1 MERFGR
7 LDILVN
13 NAATNPYMGRS
24 IDIDLPRF
32 DKTWQVN
39 YRGPV
44 VWCQEAWR
52 GVDGERARRVRRQ
65 HRQRRRM
72 SVETHIGHY
81 NVTKAALIHLTRTL
95 AADLAPG
102 VRVNAIAPGLVKT
115 DMARALWEP
124 AEEAVAARMPLRRLG
139 EPVDIAN
146 AALFLASD
154 LGSWITGQTLVVDGG
169 ALLGPRSAEPPTSAQ
184 PAPGDLAERR
194 AGEGLD
200 QHQLAGGGVGRQLGR
215 TAPRRAARAGGS
227 ARSAGTTRAT
237 TRWPHSGSV
246 RPTTA
251 TSATPGQV
259 PSTRSTAAGHTFSP
273 PVMIRSSVRPNTRRR
288 PAAGSHAPASP
299 VAYQPSAPGGRPTR

>member
-1 MERFGR
+1 MQISLAGKVALVTGASRGIGRAIAGAYAAAGASVMLSSRKIDALEAAAAEIRAETSGAGGDVDVCAANAGEPDQIAACVAATVERLGR

-44 VWCQEAWR
+44 VWAQEAWR
-52 GVDGERARRVRRQ
+52 AWQREHGGVVVNIASIGGL
-65 HRQRRRM
+65 
-72 SVETHIGHY
+72 SVENHIGHY

-124 AEEAVAARMPLRRLG
+124 AEDAIAARMPLHRLG
-139 EPVDIAN
+139 EPTDIAN

-154 LGSWITGQTLVVDGG
+154 LSSWITGETLVVDGG
-169 ALLGPRSAEPPTSAQ
+169 ALLG
-184 PAPGDLAERR
+184 
-194 AGEGLD
+194 
-200 QHQLAGGGVGRQLGR
+200 
-215 TAPRRAARAGGS
+215 AAL
-227 ARSAGTTRAT
+227 
-237 TRWPHSGSV
+237 
-246 RPTTA
+246 
-251 TSATPGQV
+251 
-259 PSTRSTAAGHTFSP
+259 
-273 PVMIRSSVRPNTRRR
+273 
-288 PAAGSHAPASP
+288 
-299 VAYQPSAPGGRPTR
+299 

>member
-1 MERFGR
+1 MQIDLDGKVALVTGASRGIGKAIAGALAGSGASVMLSSRKIEALEAAAADIGGEVAVHAANAGEPDQIAACVAATMERFGR
-7 LDILVN
+7 IDVLVN

-52 GVDGERARRVRRQ
+52 ASMAEHGGAIVNIASVGGL
-65 HRQRRRM
+65 
-72 SVETHIGHY
+72 SVENHIGHY

-124 AEEAVAARMPLRRLG
+124 AEDAIASRMPLRRLG
-139 EPVDIAN
+139 EPADIAN
-146 AALFLASD
+146 AALFLVSD

-169 ALLGPRSAEPPTSAQ
+169 ALLGPS
-184 PAPGDLAERR
+184 
-194 AGEGLD
+194 
-200 QHQLAGGGVGRQLGR
+200 LG
-215 TAPRRAARAGGS
+215 
-227 ARSAGTTRAT
+227 
-237 TRWPHSGSV
+237 
-246 RPTTA
+246 
-251 TSATPGQV
+251 
-259 PSTRSTAAGHTFSP
+259 
-273 PVMIRSSVRPNTRRR
+273 
-288 PAAGSHAPASP
+288 
-299 VAYQPSAPGGRPTR
+299 